1 MYNSDVRAYKMAY
14 ETIVRKIFE
23 KIGVTDDCN
32 VLDFD
37 VMVELLLNTIYTLR
51 AGDWLLLIE

>member
-23 KIGVTDDCN
+23 EIGVTDDCN

>member
-1 MYNSDVRAYKMAY
+1 MAY

-23 KIGVTDDCN
+23 EIGVTDDGN

-37 VMVELLLNTIYTLR
+37 VMVELLLNTIYILR